1 MTTAGGL
8 PAHILLVHAVI
19 VLVPLTALA
28 VVLVAVWPA
37 ARHRLTEAT
46 AALAVVTAISVPV
59 TTDAGEW
66 LERRVPRTALV
77 RAHTEIGDYVLPW
90 AVALAVVAIAF
101 VVRALLARR
110 TARATVA
117 AGGGPGTARATSD
130 RQPGTRSDAALPG
143 GRVTSIVL
151 AVLAVVV
158 AVGSVA
164 TVYRV
169 GESGSRAVWTGQF
182 SAQAQPPPF
191 GPGGPPPGG

>member
-19 VLVPLTALA
+19 VLVPL
-28 VVLVAVWPA
+28 
-37 ARHRLTEAT
+37 
-46 AALAVVTAISVPV
+46 
-59 TTDAGEW
+59 
-66 LERRVPRTALV
+66 TALV

-110 TARATVA
+110 AARATVA